1 MDLTSA
7 VKQHARQLGFLLVG
21 VTTGEPL
28 PHEAVFLSWL
38 QHGRQGE
45 MGYLATVHSQQC
57 RANPQKIL
65 PGCRSVLVLGVRYP
79 APISVAVNAEQRPI
93 PHGRV
98 AAYAWGT
105 DYHEFL
111 PLRLQNLVQFIE
123 SYVGHPVPN
132 RWYTD
137 TGPILERELA
147 MRAGLGWIGKNTC
160 LINPLQGSYYL
171 LAEILLGIELAPDPP
186 FTADRCGTCTRCLQA
201 CPTGCILPDRTL
213 DARRCISYLTIE
225 LKAAIPRELRTLMGS
240 WVFGCDVCQH
250 VCPWN
255 HFASSE
261 VDRAFELS
269 LPFPEPELLTE
280 LALPAQEFNRKY
292 CHSPLRRVKHRG
304 YLRNISVALGN
315 QHQPEVVSSLVE
327 VMQSHSEPLVRAHAV
342 WALGQIGTSLAI
354 EALQSRMG
362 QEIDLQVLD
371 EVKATLSRFP

>member
-7 VKQHARQLGFLLVG
+7 VKQYARQLGFLLVG
-21 VTTGEPL
+21 VTTGAPL
-28 PHEAVFLSWL
+28 PHEDVFLSWL

-45 MGYLATVHSQQC
+45 MGYLASAHSQQC

-65 PGCRSVLVLGVRYP
+65 SECRSVLVLGVRYP
-79 APISVAVNAEQRPI
+79 APIPAAVNAEQRPM
-93 PHGRV
+93 PRGRV

-111 PLRLQNLVQFIE
+111 PLRLQSLVQFIE
-123 SYVGHPVPN
+123 SHVGHPIPN

-160 LINPLQGSYYL
+160 LINPLQGSYFL
-171 LAEILLGIELAPDPP
+171 LAEILLGIELAPYPP

-201 CPTGCILPDRTL
+201 CPTGCIQPDRTL

-225 LKAAIPRELRTLMGS
+225 LKAAIPRELRSLMGS
-240 WVFGCDVCQH
+240 WVFGCDVCQQ

-255 HFASSE
+255 HFASSA

-269 LPFPEPELLTE
+269 LVLPEPELLSE
-280 LALPAQEFNRKY
+280 LALSAQEFNRKY
-292 CHSPLRRVKHRG
+292 RHSPLRRAKHRG

-315 QHQPEVVSSLVE
+315 QHQPEVVSSLGK
-327 VMQSHSEPLVRAHAV
+327 VMQSHSEPLVRAHAA
-342 WALGQIGTSLAI
+342 WALGQIGTPLAI
-354 EALQSRMG
+354 KKLQHHVG

-371 EVKATLSRFP
+371 EVKAALSRFP